1 VVGGL
6 WDGHAAL
13 LVSTGCVALA
23 VMLARPLSSYLRRP
37 VAAVTAVLVVAALA
51 LPLAVGSAR
60 WQVVGRA
67 LTEDGPGPL
76 RLLVG
81 LVATTLAVALSLRR
95 FGCRGVSPLAT
106 ARALCWVPVLAITV
120 LPRSGGPR
128 WNGTSSLVTCLAVRG
143 HGTVS
148 ATLVYDVLPN
158 ALLYLPIGLLWADAG
173 RRWSVIAAVCV
184 TSASIEVYQAL
195 LTDRTCQLTDLVSNG
210 VGAAAGV
217 LLLIV
222 LRAEAETQAPTTTA

>member
-1 VVGGL
+1 MGGL

-23 VMLARPLSSYLRRP
+23 VMLARPLSNYLRRP
-37 VAAVTAVLVVAALA
+37 VAAITAVLVIAALA

-76 RLLVG
+76 HLLVG
-81 LVATTLAVALSLRR
+81 LVATTLAVALSLRK

-106 ARALCWVPVLAITV
+106 ARALCWVPVLALTM
-120 LPRSGGPR
+120 LPRSGGLR
-128 WNGTSSLVTCLAVRG
+128 WNGASSLATCLAVRG

-158 ALLYLPIGLLWADAG
+158 ALVYVPVGLLWADAG
-173 RRWSVIAAVCV
+173 RRWSVIAALCL
-184 TSASIEVYQAL
+184 TSAATEGYQAL
-195 LTDRTCQLTDLVSNG
+195 LTDRSCQLSDVMSNG
-210 VGAAAGV
+210 AGAVAGV
-217 LLLIV
+217 ALLV
-222 LRAEAETQAPTTTA
+222 LLRHEESAINPSPS

>member
-1 VVGGL
+1 VSGI

-23 VMLARPLSSYLRRP
+23 VMLARPLSTYLRRP
-37 VAAVTAVLVVAALA
+37 LAAVTAVLVVAALA
-51 LPLAVGSAR
+51 LPLAFGSAR

-67 LTEDGPGPL
+67 LTEGGPGPL

-95 FGCRGVSPLAT
+95 FGCRGASPLAT
-106 ARALCWVPVLAITV
+106 ARALCWLPVLAITV
-120 LPRSGGPR
+120 LPRAGGPR
-128 WNGTSSLVTCLAVRG
+128 WNGTSLATCLGVRG

-158 ALLYLPIGLLWADAG
+158 ALLYLPVGLLWADAG
-173 RRWSVIAAVCV
+173 RRWSVVAAVCLA
-184 TSASIEVYQAL
+184 SASIEIYQAL

-210 VGAAAGV
+210 VGGAAGV

-222 LRAEAETQAPTTTA
+222 LRAEAEKQAPTTA